1 MEKIVKL
8 TREVGTS
15 AGVLLPRSWLNKE
28 VVVTLKDLN
37 EADIARGVFEILLE
51 RNLLMDVKGIYLIGS
66 YARGDYDLDSDIDIL
81 VITEKTNRLIESGE
95 YEIVLIGE
103 DKLRMNLKDSL
114 YSLSMIREAKTIM
127 NQDLLVSLGKIKSG
141 IDYGKL
147 IKEIKG
153 VTKVNKESV
162 EVAEEYGQ
170 NVSDGT
176 AYSLVLRLREL
187 FLARC
192 ILKSKKYSSK
202 SFLDMIKKN
211 GLIGLYEGYRRGKK
225 NVKGTDKAEVGDAK
239 RLILLIESMIKEVEL
254 NGKRKKN

>member
-37 EADIARGVFEILLE
+37 EADIARGVFDILLE
-51 RNLLMDVKGIYLIGS
+51 KGLLAEVKGIYLTGS
-66 YARGDYDLDSDIDIL
+66 YARGDYDSDSDIDIL
-81 VITEKTNRLIESGE
+81 VVTGKTNKLINLGD
-95 YEIVLIGE
+95 YELVLIRE

-114 YSLSMIREAKTIM
+114 YAYSMIREARAIM
-127 NQDLLVSLGKIKSG
+127 NQDLLVSLGKIESR
-141 IDYGKL
+141 IDYDKL
-147 IKEIKG
+147 INEIKG

-170 NVSDGT
+170 KVSDGT
-176 AYSLVLRLREL
+176 AYSLILRLREL
-187 FLARC
+187 FLASC
-192 ILKSKKYSSK
+192 ILKSKKYSSN
-202 SFLDMIKKN
+202 SFLSLIKKN
-211 GLIGLYEGYRRGKK
+211 GLIGLYEGYRRVKK
-225 NVKGTDKAEVGDAK
+225 NIKGTDKAEVEDAK
-239 RLILLIESMIKEVEL
+239 RVILLIESMIKEVEL